1 MGRKSWLLAA
11 FMVAVLVAV
20 ASVVEWNARKQAH
33 VAARELANGA
43 PPLPVT
49 VATTGVATP
58 VVPASVVAAPVVPEP
73 EPEPV
78 VSAEERQLRAE
89 ALDASVREAREH
101 TLEVQKR
108 LRAEEA
114 ARRARVEAPKEG
126 ERCIDGQKMKRV
138 QNGWVQDG
146 EC

>member
-11 FMVAVLVAV
+11 FMVVVLVTV

-33 VAARELANGA
+33 IAARELANGA

-49 VATTGVATP
+49 VETP
-58 VVPASVVAAPVVPEP
+58 VVAAPVVAVPVKPEPAPEP

-78 VSAEERQLRAE
+78 ISAEERQLRAE

-108 LRAEEA
+108 LRADEA

-138 QNGWVQDG
+138 QNGWVQAG

>member
-11 FMVAVLVAV
+11 FMVVVLVTV

-33 VAARELANGA
+33 VAARELANEA

-49 VATTGVATP
+49 VATP
-58 VVPASVVAAPVVPEP
+58 VVAASVVAAPVEP
-73 EPEPV
+73 EPEPAPEPV
-78 VSAEERQLRAE
+78 MSAEERQLRAE

-108 LRAEEA
+108 LRADEA
-114 ARRARVEAPKEG
+114 ARRAHIETPKEG

-138 QNGWVQDG
+138 QNGWVQAG

>member
-11 FMVAVLVAV
+11 FMVAVLVTV

-43 PPLPVT
+43 PPAPVT
-49 VATTGVATP
+49 
-58 VVPASVVAAPVVPEP
+58 VAAPVVEAPVVATP
-73 EPEPV
+73 VEPV
-78 VSAEERQLRAE
+78 PPPPPVESAEERQMRAE
-89 ALDASVREAREH
+89 ALDASMREAREH

-108 LRAEEA
+108 LRADEA
-114 ARRARVEAPKEG
+114 ARRARVETPKEG

>member
-1 MGRKSWLLAA
+1 MGSKSLWLAA

-20 ASVVEWNARKQAH
+20 AGVVEWNAKKQAH
-33 VAARELANGA
+33 VAARELANES
-43 PPLPVT
+43 PPLP
-49 VATTGVATP
+49 ATVATP
-58 VVPASVVAAPVVPEP
+58 VVAAPVAAAPVEPAPAP

-78 VSAEERQLRAE
+78 ISAEERQLRAE

-108 LRAEEA
+108 LREEEA
-114 ARRARVEAPKEG
+114 ARRAHVERPKEG

-138 QNGWVQDG
+138 QNGWVQAG

>member
-11 FMVAVLVAV
+11 FMVVVLVTV

-33 VAARELANGA
+33 VAARELANGT
-43 PPLPVT
+43 PPAPVT
-49 VATTGVATP
+49 VATP
-58 VVPASVVAAPVVPEP
+58 VVEASVVAAPVEP
-73 EPEPV
+73 EPEPAPEPAM
-78 VSAEERQLRAE
+78 SAEERQLRAE

-108 LRAEEA
+108 LRADEA

-138 QNGWVQDG
+138 QNGWVQAGD
-146 EC
+146 C